1 MMPILPSRSEEAFM
15 NRFAGV
21 EDGVTRGIAWKHLT
35 QDGCPYIFKRGQRRF
50 VEIHETDGFSTS
62 S

>member
-1 MMPILPSRSEEAFM
+1 M
-15 NRFAGV
+15 NCFPGV
-21 EDGVTRGIAWKHLT
+21 EDGVIRGIVWEEAVE
-35 QDGCPYIFKRGQRRF
+35 DGCPYIFKRGQRRF

>member
-1 MMPILPSRSEEAFM
+1 MDRFPGVEQVLIRRIVWEEA
-15 NRFAGV
+15 V
-21 EDGVTRGIAWKHLT
+21 EDR
-35 QDGCPYIFKRGQRRF
+35 CPYIFKRGQRRF